1 MRVAIIGAGALGS
14 YVGAE
19 LSVGGAE
26 VSIIGRPG
34 REPRRIRASRVD
46 GSDIVVPHVL
56 TTVSSSEHL
65 RTADVAIVTVK
76 SRDTLEVA
84 RLLADK
90 LRPDVP
96 VLTIQNGLDNPG
108 ILSSRL
114 GPRVKVGVVTYNVFL
129 DAEGRAVQATRGKVV
144 LERPAKSGDAL
155 LELAWCLERGGDRI
169 DLRRDMTGILA
180 GKLLVN
186 LQNGISAAT
195 GLCLAELLD
204 DRDAR
209 WCFAACV
216 EEGIRVF
223 RATGTKM
230 ARVVLVP
237 PALLPAALRLPDDIV
252 GFAVARSLRIRKGAR
267 SSMLQDIERG
277 VPSEIEQLSGAV
289 VRLAKRHGIEAPC
302 NEIIR
307 DVVQEM
313 EDKSDAALH
322 APFLTSRELRRRME
336 RTTQGTQLAASM
348 A

>member
-1 MRVAIIGAGALGS
+1 MRVAIIGAGALGG
-14 YVGAE
+14 YIGAE

-26 VSIIGRPG
+26 VAILGRPG

-76 SRDTLEVA
+76 SRDTSEVA

-96 VLTIQNGLDNPG
+96 VLTIQNGLDNPN
-108 ILSSRL
+108 ILSARL
-114 GPRVKVGVVTYNVFL
+114 GPRVKVGIVTYNVFV
-129 DAEGRAVQATRGKVV
+129 DAEGKAVQATRGKVI
-144 LERPAKSGDAL
+144 LERPATNGEAL
-155 LELAWCLERGGDRI
+155 LEVAWCLERGGDRI
-169 DLRRDMTGILA
+169 DLRRDMSGALA

-209 WCFAACV
+209 WCFAACAD
-216 EEGIRVF
+216 EALRVF
-223 RATGTKM
+223 RATGTKV

-237 PALLPAALRLPDDIV
+237 PTLLPAALRLPDDIV
-252 GFAVARSLRIRKGAR
+252 AFAVARSLRIRRGAR

-289 VRLAKRHGIEAPC
+289 VHLARNQGIDAPC
-302 NEIIR
+302 NEIVLRVVR
-307 DVVQEM
+307 DM

-336 RTTQGTQLAASM
+336 RTARGTQLAASI